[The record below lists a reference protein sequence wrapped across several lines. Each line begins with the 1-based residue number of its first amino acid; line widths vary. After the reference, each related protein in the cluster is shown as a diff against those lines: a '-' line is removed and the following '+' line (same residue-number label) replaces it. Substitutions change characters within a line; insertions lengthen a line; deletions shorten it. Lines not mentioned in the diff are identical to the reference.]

1 MDVSLFGGLST
12 GPSRG
17 QLVYGDGEETGNGH
31 GGCMLA
37 ECLRAH
43 LCLCGLGFQKQAS
56 AQDCPHCCDF
66 HLQALCSFTHRKG
79 PGSDPGWLWSWA
91 VGQLGQEVLPLGRAM
106 WNAGSLTSLPQG
118 SGSLG
123 APPTPGEKPEGW
135 LGSEWLPFLVSGGPF
150 RAGAQPRCPRRED

>member
-17 QLVYGDGEETGNGH
+17 QLVCRNGEQTGHGH
-31 GGCMLA
+31 GGCVLA

-66 HLQALCSFTHRKG
+66 HLQAFSVPSLTGKG
-79 PGSDPGWLWSWA
+79 QA
-91 VGQLGQEVLPLGRAM
+91 QTLGRSGLGPWERWGRRFYHSGGPCGMLA
-106 WNAGSLTSLPQG
+106 SLRDQAHQRALPM
-118 SGSLG
+118 
-123 APPTPGEKPEGW
+123 PREKPKGW